1 MRGVVLPCTLTFLL
15 AAALAPA
22 LAPASA
28 QQADPAIRLQGVA
41 PQTRDSLNTLLA
53 TARRLDDAGRK
64 KEAAT
69 AYEKLVELAPHD
81 PAVQE
86 LYGWMALELDR
97 HDRALVAFRKAS
109 EIAPERGGA
118 WQGAALALSAL
129 ARHEESIRAWLSA
142 ARVAPTDVSIWSQ
155 LATEAIAAGHARDAV
170 AFWERAIAI
179 EPGYFDARVAER
191 KRWEKSV
198 RDVGMQAPAPLPEPM
213 PRVVTVRAASG
224 EGEPEATGSG
234 FFVDS
239 TGGLLTNAHVVRA
252 CSSVRVRG
260 EGGLSGVASV
270 VAVDTASDLALLR
283 LANSVSPAV
292 TFREGIALRPGDDV
306 LVVGYPLSGIL
317 AHGAHVS
324 AGTVNALAGMYDDAN
339 LLQMSAPVQPGN
351 SGGPLLDDHGRVAGV
366 VVTKLNARV
375 VAEATGD
382 IPQNVNFA
390 IKEGVVRRFLDA
402 QGVRYA
408 RAAQG
413 ALLSKADVGERG
425 RASSALVECWR

>member
-15 AAALAPA
+15 SAAFTPA
-22 LAPASA
+22 RA
-28 QQADPAIRLQGVA
+28 QQPDPAVRLQGVA
-41 PQTRDSLNTLLA
+41 PETRDSLNVLLA
-53 TARRLDDAGRK
+53 TARRLDNAGHK

-69 AYEKLVELAPHD
+69 AYEKLVELAPRD

-86 LYGWMALELDR
+86 LFGWMALELDR

-142 ARVAPTDVSIWSQ
+142 ARVAPADVSIWSQ

-170 AFWERAIAI
+170 AFWERAIII

-191 KRWEKSV
+191 KRWERAV
-198 RDVGMQAPAPLPEPM
+198 RDVGMQSAAALPEPM
-213 PRVVTVRAASG
+213 PHALTTRATSS

-234 FFVDS
+234 FFVDNA
-239 TGGLLTNAHVVRA
+239 GALLTNAHVVRA
-252 CSSVRVRG
+252 CTSVRVRG
-260 EGGLSGVASV
+260 EGGLGGVASI
-270 VAVDTASDLALLR
+270 VAVDSGSDLALLQ
-283 LANSVSPAV
+283 LPNAVSPGA
-292 TFREGIALRPGDDV
+292 TFRDGLALRPGDDV
-306 LVVGYPLSGIL
+306 IVIGYPLAGIL

-351 SGGPLLDDHGRVAGV
+351 SGGPLLDDRGRVAGV

-390 IKEGVVRRFLDA
+390 IKEAVVRRFLDEK
-402 QGVRYA
+402 GVRYA
-408 RAAQG
+408 RTAEGIAI
-413 ALLSKADVGERG
+413 SKADVGERG
-425 RASSALVECWR
+425 RASAALVECWRQDP